1 MKTVLPTWLGRTP
14 SARARALTISISG
27 VLPFSAL
34 NCARHLFSEGSL
46 YRPARRCEAPKQ
58 ARRYVKGR
66 FGMVRQ
72 ECIRLAEEVPAS
84 RDCGGG
90 TTCRHQNFCRRLA
103 SITSTS
109 SWVRAT
115 QEGSTGFPVVLV
127 KDNCNEGID
136 AIAALRSK

>member
-1 MKTVLPTWLGRTP
+1 MKTVLPTCLGRTP

-34 NCARHLFSEGSL
+34 NCARHLFSEGFL
-46 YRPARRCEAPKQ
+46 YRQERRRGRPKQ
-58 ARRYVKGR
+58 ARRYAKGR

-72 ECIRLAEEVPAS
+72 ERIRLAEEVSAS
-84 RDCGGG
+84 RDGGGG
-90 TTCRHQNFCRRLA
+90 TTRRHQNLRRRLT

-109 SWVRAT
+109 SWARAT

-127 KDNCNEGID
+127 KDNCSKGIE
-136 AIAALRSK
+136 AIAAIRSK